1 MTDLLV
7 RDRAPDLVL
16 TGGRVVTMDPDMPE
30 ATALAVKDG
39 RIVAVGS
46 DRAISELAG
55 DATRRIAL
63 GGRLTIPGII
73 DTHNHMISM
82 GTVLNEVQLYAARS
96 IDEIKALVAERVR
109 SSPPGAW
116 ILGRGWDESLLAD
129 KRFPTRHDLD
139 EVAPNNPVVLD
150 RVWNM
155 LLANT
160 AALQAADVGRHTPDP
175 PAGALYAGRIERDER
190 GDPTGVFRDRAK
202 ELIKRAVPVATTGD
216 IEHAIR
222 TACREFNAHG
232 ITSVS
237 DPGLFPEQ
245 IHAYSNVL
253 TAGDL
258 TVRVGMCIAGW
269 GYGASEREST
279 IESRV
284 EATGIASGYGDPFL
298 KFDTV
303 KLMPD
308 GGVGDRT
315 ALMFEPYVGEPENYG
330 QFVFSERDLFGHVD
344 WCHDRDWSV
353 DCHACGDRMIE
364 LVAKAYAA
372 AYDRR
377 PDARMR
383 HRLHHAYLPTPTALE
398 LMREYRIPA
407 LATIPF
413 LTNLGESFVTSLGEE
428 RAARIMPLRSYLEAG
443 VPLALSSDAPVTT
456 FNPFVGF
463 YSAVTRKTV
472 YGRTLGEDERISR
485 EEALRLYTLDAAR
498 VTFEDDLKGSLT
510 PGKLADIAVLDR
522 DILTVNEDDI
532 AGTRAALT
540 VVGGRVVTDTIS
552 GAQAG

>member
-1 MTDLLV
+1 
-7 RDRAPDLVL
+7 
-16 TGGRVVTMDPDMPE
+16 
-30 ATALAVKDG
+30 
-39 RIVAVGS
+39 
-46 DRAISELAG
+46 
-55 DATRRIAL
+55 
-63 GGRLTIPGII
+63 
-73 DTHNHMISM
+73 
-82 GTVLNEVQLYAARS
+82 
-96 IDEIKALVAERVR
+96 
-109 SSPPGAW
+109 
-116 ILGRGWDESLLAD
+116 
-129 KRFPTRHDLD
+129 

-175 PAGALYAGRIERDER
+175 PADALYAGRIERDER

-202 ELIKRAVPVATTGD
+202 EMIKSVVPVPTTSD
-216 IEHAIR
+216 IEHSIR

-232 ITSVS
+232 ITSVC
-237 DPGLFPEQ
+237 DPVLFPEQ
-245 IHAYSNVL
+245 IRAYSNVL
-253 TAGDL
+253 AAGDL
-258 TVRVGMCIAGW
+258 SVRVGMCIGGW
-269 GYGASEREST
+269 GYGASEHEAT
-279 IESRV
+279 VESRV
-284 EATGIASGYGDPFL
+284 EATGVTSGFGDSLL

-303 KLMPD
+303 KFMPD

-315 ALMFEPYVGEPENYG
+315 ALMFEAYAGEPDNYG
-330 QFVFSERDLFGHVD
+330 QFVFPERDLFEHVD
-344 WCHDRDWSV
+344 WSHDRGWSV

-377 PDARMR
+377 PDAKIR

-428 RAARIMPLRSYLEAG
+428 RASRIMPLRTYLEAG
-443 VPLALSSDAPVTT
+443 VPLALSSDPPVTT
-456 FNPFVGF
+456 YNPFVGF

-498 VTFEDDLKGSLT
+498 VTFEDDVKGSLT
-510 PGKLADIAVLDR
+510 PGKLADVAVLDR
-522 DILTVNEDDI
+522 DIFTVDEEEI
-532 AGTRAALT
+532 GGMRAALT
-540 VVGGRVVTDTIS
+540 LVGGRVVIDTIS